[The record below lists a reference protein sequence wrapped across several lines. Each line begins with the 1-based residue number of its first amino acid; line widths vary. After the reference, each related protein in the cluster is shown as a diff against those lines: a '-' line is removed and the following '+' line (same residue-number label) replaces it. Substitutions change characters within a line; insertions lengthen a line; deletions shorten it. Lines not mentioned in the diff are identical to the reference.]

1 MHPPNNSSNLRERV
15 ANFLKASMT
24 TRSDED
30 ENNDSIKSNQTVDDT
45 TTNQSHESINNNNHE
60 GKKRKKLQEEEESET
75 SSSLLNP
82 NTATHD
88 KNLEYPK
95 KRKIQSTSAVSSSS
109 SFPTSQI
116 VEKAQNSSS
125 ISAPLTPLQKKLS
138 RIEKQRSLFGS
149 DTKAVLTFKLKELKK
164 RFLTVNDIQNLM
176 LWSLMGHSCTT
187 LQKKDQHDNHETYDA
202 LLFTPRWLHIMNMG
216 LIDKV
221 IILHFDS
228 LSKEVFE
235 QYKSHMPNI
244 AKIMDKYVI
253 PDGIPSKRQPYLLIN
268 PPWSAEQGNLSM
280 ITEKR
285 TANYWRKT
293 FLHRLFKRSIS
304 FFKEKNTKKTV
315 TTNNTKHLENTRK
328 SYSFSTMSG
337 TLNVIERISSQSTT
351 VSSSPSHHIPTI
363 EVSSVV
369 TEKEISTKLQDLP
382 KNNPELDN
390 SEVTENG
397 TETPEQDENKTKLED
412 LLLSSDELSEN
423 NYPVFSSEEELTK
436 SGYISTSNW
445 QSAVKKHRLL
455 ALDCEMC
462 LTKNGDELTR
472 VTFVDENG
480 QVVYDKLVKPK
491 DPIIDYR
498 TMFSGITKEML
509 ENVQT
514 SLEDVQKEMTE
525 FISHDTILLGH
536 SLENDLICLKICHKR
551 VIDTSVIFLT
561 SSNFGT
567 KYKQSLKQLAMKY
580 LSREIQLNNAEKIG
594 HDSIEDAL
602 AALDLVKFV
611 LRYGIEYV
619 HKREKRTKDF
629 YAQENVFEFL
639 SNGEKRSVMLDR
651 ANNLNGIL
659 SGSLSDAIPC
669 STDEEVCQKSKKF
682 VSNSEYD
689 LVFSHFSELGYFYEK
704 NEYDPVGAP
713 GNGHEAKNVNKL
725 FQLIQETG
733 NEEETTKHK
742 KLENELL
749 RILGNFDRFY
759 SELFEEASENS
770 LFIVA
775 TGHGN
780 ISQIERAFKK
790 QKDWKALKENSRE
803 LLYLIQNCCGLG
815 FIDIK

>member
-1 MHPPNNSSNLRERV
+1 MNLKDRI
-15 ANFLKASMT
+15 ANFLKAT
-24 TRSDED
+24 TTSHSDED
-30 ENNDSIKSNQTVDDT
+30 TSKQHHDEKTNRIENN
-45 TTNQSHESINNNNHE
+45 ENNHE
-60 GKKRKKLQEEEESET
+60 GKKRKKAQQEESSEP
-75 SSSLLNP
+75 SSSNLN
-82 NTATHD
+82 TED
-88 KNLEYPK
+88 SKNLENSK
-95 KRKIQSTSAVSSSS
+95 KRKIQTNNDSSTKGENSSSS
-109 SFPTSQI
+109 STVLQHAP
-116 VEKAQNSSS
+116 
-125 ISAPLTPLQKKLS
+125 PLTPLQKKLS

-187 LQKKDQHDNHETYDA
+187 LQKKDQHDHHETYDA

-235 QYKSHMPNI
+235 KYKSHLPNI
-244 AKIMDKYVI
+244 GKIMDKYVI
-253 PDGIPSKRQPYLLIN
+253 PDGIPSKRQPYLQIN

-315 TTNNTKHLENTRK
+315 STSSTSHQENTRK

-337 TLNVIERISSQSTT
+337 TLNVIERVSSQSTT
-351 VSSSPSHHIPTI
+351 TVSSSSSHHLPTT
-363 EVSSVV
+363 EVTSVFA
-369 TEKEISTKLQDLP
+369 EKEISTKLQDP
-382 KNNPELDN
+382 SENDQQAETN
-390 SEVTENG
+390 SEVADNEMENV
-397 TETPEQDENKTKLED
+397 EHDENKTKLED

-423 NYPVFSSEEELTK
+423 NYPIFTSEEELTS
-436 SGYISTSNW
+436 SGYIATFNW
-445 QSAVKKHRLL
+445 KSAVKKHQIL

-514 SLEDVQKEMTE
+514 TLADVQKEIME

-551 VIDTSVIFLT
+551 VIDTSVIFLS

-580 LSREIQLNNAEKIG
+580 LSREIQHNNAEKIG

-611 LRYGIEYV
+611 LKHGIEHV

-669 STDEEVCQKSKKF
+669 TTDEEVCQKSKKF

-689 LVFSHFSELGYFYEK
+689 LVFSHFAELGYFYEK
-704 NEYDPVGAP
+704 NEYDPIGSP
-713 GNGHEAKNVNKL
+713 GSGHEAKNVNKL

-733 NEEETTKHK
+733 NEQDTTTIQKF
-742 KLENELL
+742 ENELL
-749 RILGNFDRFY
+749 RILGNFDRYY
-759 SELFEEASENS
+759 SELYEEASENS
-770 LFIVA
+770 LFIVT

-790 QKDWKALKENSRE
+790 QKDWKALKENSKE
-803 LLYLIQNCCGLG
+803 LLYLIQNCCGIG